1 MRFSLIPIL
10 MAACLSGQAADRTVF
25 DYSLATLDGQNAPLA
40 TYKGK
45 VLLITVIADKSEYS
59 GQLAKL
65 DDLYKRRK
73 DAGLQ
78 VLGVVPNEF
87 APGELSSKTGLAKI
101 YRDDLKLSFPVFGP
115 MEVKGKKQ
123 ALLFEFLADKHD
135 NGVDGHVYWLF
146 TKLLVDRKGNLVA
159 KFDSDIEPDSPEVE
173 AAIVK
178 TLAGEELHPK
188 KDKDEQKAPESDED
202 DDSR

>member
-123 ALLFEFLADKHD
+123 ALLF
-135 NGVDGHVYWLF
+135 
-146 TKLLVDRKGNLVA
+146 
-159 KFDSDIEPDSPEVE
+159 
-173 AAIVK
+173 
-178 TLAGEELHPK
+178 
-188 KDKDEQKAPESDED
+188 
-202 DDSR
+202 